1 MPVKECQIGG
11 KSGFKWGDEG
21 KCYTGP
27 DAKKK
32 AIAQGI
38 AIEGGFETKKI
49 SFDYD
54 ETLTKPDIMEKAKE
68 LISNGVNVYI
78 ISARGNVEPMLKRA
92 EELGIP
98 KSRIYATGSNKLK
111 VEKIISLDIDIHYD
125 NNESVLEQLKTTN
138 TKGIKV

>member
-1 MPVKECQIGG
+1 MPIKNCQIGG
-11 KSGFKWGDEG
+11 KSGYKWGNEG

-38 AIEGGFETKKI
+38 AIEGGFETKKV

-98 KSRIYATGSNKLK
+98 KSRVYATGSNKSK